1 MNEELKE
8 EPKLTTDPDLLVDFQ
23 GVSFVR
29 DGKTLVGPVDW
40 QVELDERWVVVG
52 PNGAGKTTLIRMAAA
67 QEFPSEGWRSWS
79 VNSWGGPTCATY
91 AQQLG

>member
-1 MNEELKE
+1 MGGVNEEVKE

-52 PNGAGKTTLIRMAAA
+52 PNGGEDHADSHGC
-67 QEFPSEGWRSWS
+67 RS
-79 VNSWGGPTCATY
+79 GIP
-91 AQQLG
+91 L